1 MVTTEEMWAWRYK
14 DNVRITNSEGGSYIG
29 SVIEILEEEE
39 VFGEDLLVLLLPIT
53 CNDFTPTSRHV
64 TKLLKL
70 MSLAFITQAE
80 YHLYIILRQGIL
92 SMTDVINLW
101 CTLYTQDKGMTYG
114 LASYLPV
121 W

>member
-1 MVTTEEMWAWRYK
+1 MMTMASDSVI
-14 DNVRITNSEGGSYIG
+14 RITMGPPTNGNPW
-29 SVIEILEEEE
+29 ILM
-39 VFGEDLLVLLLPIT
+39 LLPIT

>member
-1 MVTTEEMWAWRYK
+1 MLS
-14 DNVRITNSEGGSYIG
+14 VR
-29 SVIEILEEEE
+29 
-39 VFGEDLLVLLLPIT
+39 LLLPIT